1 MTKFLNISRDE
12 TLGGINP
19 YDNLVVSQKAIKTY
33 VDNTKSDLQTQINAK
48 QDALTAGTGI
58 SINQNTDT
66 ISAVALVINDYTT

>member
-12 TLGGINP
+12 TLGGLNP
-19 YDNLVVSQKAIKTY
+19 QDNLVVSQKAIKTY
-33 VDNTKSDLQTQINAK
+33 VDGEVSDLQTQINAK